1 MKESPED
8 EKRFEILEAY
18 VHRLQTDESV
28 DCEEVLRDHPEM
40 QSTFHLL
47 EVLDQFAP
55 SAPTDT
61 AQGEDTFHL
70 SGTGQIL
77 PCAFGR
83 YELLEEIGRGGMGV
97 VYKARQEDLDRTV
110 AVKMILSSHLAS
122 PEHVRRFHVEAK
134 IAARLRHP
142 NIVHIH
148 DVGQLH
154 GQHYFAMEYV
164 EGESL
169 AEKLQRESLDSG
181 AAAQLVATITRAVAH
196 LHRQDLVH
204 RDLKPSNIMLD
215 DQGQPY
221 VTDFGLAKVFSGD
234 SSQTATGVIAGTP
247 SYMAPEQAAGRNKEV
262 GPACDVYSL
271 GAILYELLTGR
282 PPFHEENP
290 LDTLVQVLQREPV
303 LPRKL
308 NPKVSRGL
316 ELICLKCLAKQPG
329 ERYESADALADDLER
344 FSRGEPL
351 SARPPHVGQLMLRW
365 MRRQPAL
372 ATRLGAMGLFYSV
385 ELYNV
390 YVAQTINIADPES
403 ADAAFH
409 WRISAIMAVWATLS
423 IVCQRM
429 LDGPRHTIP
438 ARLVWG
444 TLDSI
449 LLLVVL
455 LVADGAA
462 SPLVIAYPLLI
473 VGSGLWFRERFVWY
487 ITATSILSYTILIV
501 DFYCWRTWLQ
511 DGFDACYDRH
521 VFFLAGLAIM
531 GMGVATLVHRVRAL
545 SRYYGASFRQT

>member
-8 EKRFEILEAY
+8 AKRFEILEAY
-18 VHRLQTDESV
+18 VRRLQTDESV
-28 DCEEVLRDHPEM
+28 DREEVLRDHPEL

-47 EVLDQFAP
+47 EALDEFAP

-181 AAAQLVATITRAVAH
+181 AAAHLVATIARAVAH

-351 SARPPHVGQLMLRW
+351 SARPPHAGQLLLRW

-390 YVAQTINIADPES
+390 YVSGAINVAEVPT
-403 ADAAFH
+403 DAAFH
-409 WRISAIMAVWATLS
+409 GRISAIMAVWAALS

-429 LDGPRHTIP
+429 LDSPRHTIP

-487 ITATSILSYTILIV
+487 MTATSILSYTILIV
-501 DFYCWRTWLQ
+501 DFYCWRTWLG
-511 DGFDACYDRH
+511 DDFDKCYDRH

-531 GMGVATLVHRVRAL
+531 GMGIATLVHRVRAL
-545 SRYYGASFRQT
+545 SRYYGASFRQP